1 VGAGGNIMIGGFAIR
16 GDVPKRVLIRG
27 IGPTL
32 SGFGV
37 AGALADPVCTLYE
50 MRADGPRF
58 IAENDNWGTAANAAE
73 IVLRTAPVA
82 FGLDPQSRDAVLL
95 LTLPPA
101 NYSVHLAG
109 VNGGTGVGL
118 IEVYD
123 VD

>member
-1 VGAGGNIMIGGFAIR
+1 MVPPASLRRTTTGA
-16 GDVPKRVLIRG
+16 P
-27 IGPTL
+27 
-32 SGFGV
+32 
-37 AGALADPVCTLYE
+37 
-50 MRADGPRF
+50 
-58 IAENDNWGTAANAAE
+58 AANAAE